1 MEYSSIA
8 FCLVQPAMTR
18 HQANAEIES
27 NGFSFSRLTQMCE
40 KLVESP
46 CHYEINLINPTST
59 NPNPSQYQILLSGPT
74 PQILAIQRSLLQ
86 QYPSE
91 LEVMAKLNCHPEMI
105 EDGNWK
111 PEIQFHIDDIIRG
124 KDVVVEFID
133 QQSQTKNGT
142 ATQVVIKG
150 NPVCVERVRQSIV
163 RLEMGL
169 SNKAITSV
177 INVEVHM
184 LKIISGPKDCFFND
198 IEEETQVK
206 IDVPCHYGNL
216 LECFSSTT
224 PPKEIIIS
232 GEKAQVEKAVQR
244 IEAAINKTNMAL
256 IKRHITV
263 QPRKLDWLPLT
274 KYADLMDVMNKNA
287 TSIILPALESSH
299 PYVIIYGQ
307 NEIEVSR
314 TTKAIMQMTSDIF
327 SGWLWLESN
336 IPSSQPVQLPKNE
349 EMNALLSRI
358 SQTSGTEVIYHNH
371 SFEVSGE
378 PTQLKAAFRLIG
390 NEYSFQLFQREIKLQ
405 VELAIEHREFISG
418 KKNGKINKIMKVA
431 NVKIGFENFNDC
443 NFFINIYSPECSKTL
458 EGLKLLQEEL
468 PAELSFYVPESYH
481 KRIIGVGG
489 KNIQRIMKQFGVY
502 VKFSTAEEFAA
513 QGVCIS
519 SGDNVVAR
527 TPAKNACNLDK
538 FKQTIVDLVEN
549 RDQGWAL
556 ESTGEFFSGPL
567 VAEPISMSKTSYDR
581 KDSGFDTYDS
591 NFITH
596 RMQDL
601 ALNETRVRY
610 PSSASLYM
618 AIDSE
623 EFRNLVKKMKQE
635 LNIILIAPSRDLNGF
650 PSMRNKALEQGYYS
664 FILKYET
671 RETTL
676 IPGAQQMLEEFL
688 NMNHVPLRASLSNID
703 HESSHYSHR
712 TMPISAPGNR
722 LLVDNRN
729 YSLFDQQTGN
739 SFFEPTLQRRHT
751 DQPITANFQVHQ
763 SAARVISESFF
774 DDSKKTP
781 KNATWSSSLGY
792 NVEQPISRNPY
803 NNSAHYKP
811 QNMKWPLGARAEFN
825 PFQTLPTPPRPAS
838 NSETR
843 NKQGSM
849 GSFYSG
855 YYGF

>member
-1 MEYSSIA
+1 MEYSSVA
-8 FCLVQPAMTR
+8 FCLVQPLLTR
-18 HQANAEIES
+18 HQSNTEVES
-27 NGFSFSRLTQMCE
+27 NGFTLTRLTQLCDT
-40 KLVESP
+40 LVEPP
-46 CHYEINLINPTST
+46 CHYEINEIDPAIAHSKS
-59 NPNPSQYQILLSGPT
+59 PQYQILLTGPT
-74 PQILAIQRSLLQ
+74 SRILAIQRSLLQ

-91 LEVMAKLNCHPEMI
+91 LEVKVKMNCCEEMV
-105 EDGNWK
+105 EDGNWR
-111 PEIQFHIDDIIRG
+111 PEVQFHVDDIIRG
-124 KDVVVEFID
+124 RDIAIEFVD
-133 QQSQTKNGT
+133 QQPNS
-142 ATQVVIKG
+142 QVVIKG
-150 NPVCVERVRQSIV
+150 RPHGVEKVRQDLV
-163 RLEMGL
+163 RLEEDFCR
-169 SNKAITSV
+169 KAFTSV
-177 INVEVHM
+177 INVEAHM
-184 LKIISGPKDCFFND
+184 LRIISGPND
-198 IEEETQVK
+198 TFLKALEEELHVK
-206 IDVPCHYGNL
+206 IDVPLHYGNL
-216 LECFSSTT
+216 LGCYSNVA
-224 PPKEIIIS
+224 PPKDILIS
-232 GEKAQVEKAVQR
+232 GEKEKVELATQR
-244 IEAAINKTNMAL
+244 IEAAVSKTSF
-256 IKRHITV
+256 IV
-263 QPRKLDWLPLT
+263 P
-274 KYADLMDVMNKNA
+274 A
-287 TSIILPALESSH
+287 TSIILPTFESSH
-299 PYVIIYGQ
+299 QYITIYGQ

-314 TTKAIMQMTSDIF
+314 TTKAIMQMTSDLF

-336 IPSSQPVQLPKNE
+336 IPSSQPVQLPKDE

-378 PTQLKAAFRLIG
+378 PAQLKAAFRLIG

-443 NFFINIYSPECSKTL
+443 NFFINIYSPECNKTL

-527 TPAKNACNLDK
+527 TPAKNACNLDR

-549 RDQGWAL
+549 RDQNWSL
-556 ESTGEFFSGPL
+556 ESMGDFFSGPL
-567 VAEPISMSKTSYDR
+567 VAEPTVMNNTSFER

-591 NFITH
+591 NFIAH

-610 PSSASLYM
+610 PSSTALYM
-618 AIDSE
+618 AVDSE
-623 EFRNLVKKMKQE
+623 EFRSLVKKMKQE

-650 PSMRNKALEQGYYS
+650 PSMRNKAMDQGYYS
-664 FILKYET
+664 FILKYEI
-671 RETTL
+671 RETAL
-676 IPGAQQMLEEFL
+676 IPAAQQMLDEFL
-688 NMNHVPLRASLSNID
+688 SVNHVPLRSNSMGI
-703 HESSHYSHR
+703 ESESAHYLHR
-712 TMPISAPGNR
+712 SMPISAPGNR
-722 LLVDNRN
+722 FLADNRS

-739 SFFEPTLQRRHT
+739 SFFESTPQ
-751 DQPITANFQVHQ
+751 FQVHQ

-774 DDSKKTP
+774 DETKVTP
-781 KNATWSSSLGY
+781 DHQQIQSLLLTTFLQKNHKNATWNSSLGY
-792 NVEQPISRNPY
+792 NVEQPIPRNPY
-803 NNSAHYKP
+803 NHNNTRYNS
-811 QNMKWPLGARAEFN
+811 QGNKWPLGVRQEFN
-825 PFQTLPTPPRPAS
+825 PFQNLPTPPRPAS
-838 NSETR
+838 NSEAR

-849 GSFYSG
+849 ASFYSG